1 MLLSILKALL
11 KAYDNTINTINKINN
26 KETIE
31 EKNEDDTLRNKIE
44 EKLKYATDNDLQE
57 LLEKENLS
65 YMYNDFN
72 YYGRY
77 KIREVLIDYYVK
89 QGKIPY

>member
-11 KAYDNTINTINKINN
+11 GAYDNTIKEINK
-26 KETIE
+26 ESIE
-31 EKNEDDTLRNKIE
+31 EKSEDDILRNKIE
-44 EKLKYATDNDLQE
+44 ENLKYATDNDLQY

-65 YMYNDFN
+65 YIYDFD

-77 KIREVLIDYYVK
+77 KIREILIDYYVK
-89 QGKIPY
+89 ERKIPY

>member
-11 KAYDNTINTINKINN
+11 KAYDNTIKEINKESIG
-26 KETIE
+26 

-44 EKLKYATDNDLQE
+44 EKLRYATDDDLQE
-57 LLEKENLS
+57 LLKKENLS
-65 YMYNDFN
+65 YMHDFH

-77 KIREVLIDYYVK
+77 KIREILIDYYVK
-89 QGKIPY
+89 QRRIPY

>member
-11 KAYDNTINTINKINN
+11 KAYDNTIKEINK
-26 KETIE
+26 ESIE

-44 EKLKYATDNDLQE
+44 GKLEYATDNDLQY

-65 YMYNDFN
+65 YIYEFD

-77 KIREVLIDYYVK
+77 KISEILIDYYVK
-89 QGKIPY
+89 ERKIPY

>member
-11 KAYDNTINTINKINN
+11 SVYDNTIKEINK
-26 KETIE
+26 ESIE
-31 EKNEDDTLRNKIE
+31 EDDTLRNKIE
-44 EKLKYATDNDLQE
+44 EKLKYATDNDLQY

-65 YMYNDFN
+65 YIYDFD

-77 KIREVLIDYYVK
+77 KIREILIDYYVK
-89 QGKIPY
+89 ERKIPY

>member
-11 KAYDNTINTINKINN
+11 SIYDNTIKEINK
-26 KETIE
+26 EVIE
-31 EKNEDDTLRNKIE
+31 EKNESDTLRNKIE

-65 YMYNDFN
+65 YMYDFN

-77 KIREVLIDYYVK
+77 KIREILIDYYVK
-89 QGKIPY
+89 QKKIPY

>member
-11 KAYDNTINTINKINN
+11 SVYDNTIKEINK
-26 KETIE
+26 EPIE

-44 EKLKYATDNDLQE
+44 EKLRYATDDKLQY

-65 YMYNDFN
+65 YMWCLEIH
-72 YYGRY
+72 GEY
-77 KIREVLIDYYVK
+77 KIKEILIDYYVK
-89 QGKIPY
+89 QNKIPY

>member
-11 KAYDNTINTINKINN
+11 SVYENTI
-26 KETIE
+26 KEIHKE
-31 EKNEDDTLRNKIE
+31 SIAEKNDDDILRNKIE
-44 EKLKYATDNDLQE
+44 EKLRYASDDDLQF

-65 YMYNDFN
+65 YMYDFH

-77 KIREVLIDYYVK
+77 KIREILIDYYVK
-89 QGKIPY
+89 QRRIPY

>member
-11 KAYDNTINTINKINN
+11 GAYDNTIKEINK
-26 KETIE
+26 EPIE
-31 EKNEDDTLRNKIE
+31 EKSEDDILRNKIE
-44 EKLKYATDNDLQE
+44 ENLKYATDNDLQY

-65 YMYNDFN
+65 YMYDFN

-77 KIREVLIDYYVK
+77 KIREILIDYYAK
-89 QGKIPY
+89 QRKIPY

>member
-11 KAYDNTINTINKINN
+11 GVYDNTIKEINK
-26 KETIE
+26 ESIE
-31 EKNEDDTLRNKIE
+31 EKNDNDTLRNKIE
-44 EKLKYATDNDLQE
+44 EKLKYATDSDLQD
-57 LLEKENLS
+57 LLDRENLS

-77 KIREVLIDYYVK
+77 KIREILIDYYVK
-89 QGKIPY
+89 QRKIPY

>member
-11 KAYDNTINTINKINN
+11 KAYDNTIKEINK
-26 KETIE
+26 EVIE
-31 EKNEDDTLRNKIE
+31 EKNESDTLRNKIE

-65 YMYNDFN
+65 YMYDFN

-77 KIREVLIDYYVK
+77 KIREILIDYYVK
-89 QGKIPY
+89 QKKIPY

>member
-11 KAYDNTINTINKINN
+11 KAYDNTIKEIN
-26 KETIE
+26 KETTE
-31 EKNEDDTLRNKIE
+31 EKNESDTLKNKIE
-44 EKLKYATDNDLQE
+44 EELKYVTDSDLQE

-65 YMYNDFN
+65 YIYDFD

-77 KIREVLIDYYVK
+77 KIREILIDYYVK
-89 QGKIPY
+89 QRKIPY

>member
-11 KAYDNTINTINKINN
+11 GVYDNTIKEINK
-26 KETIE
+26 EVVE
-31 EKNEDDTLRNKIE
+31 EKNDDDTLRNKVE
-44 EKLKYATDNDLQE
+44 EKLRYATDNDLQE

-65 YMYNDFN
+65 YMYNDFD

-77 KIREVLIDYYVK
+77 KIREILIDYYVR
-89 QGKIPY
+89 QRKIPY

>member
-11 KAYDNTINTINKINN
+11 KAYDNTIKEINK
-26 KETIE
+26 ESIE
-31 EKNEDDTLRNKIE
+31 EKNDDDTLRNKIE
-44 EKLKYATDNDLQE
+44 EKLKYATDNKLQE
-57 LLEKENLS
+57 LLKKENLS

-77 KIREVLIDYYVK
+77 KIREILIDYYVLNK
-89 QGKIPY
+89 KIPW

>member
-11 KAYDNTINTINKINN
+11 KAYDNTIKEINK
-26 KETIE
+26 ESIE

-44 EKLKYATDNDLQE
+44 EKLKYATDNKLQE
-57 LLEKENLS
+57 LLKKENLS
-65 YMYNDFN
+65 YMYDFN

-77 KIREVLIDYYVK
+77 KIREILIDYYVK
-89 QGKIPY
+89 QEKIPY

>member
-11 KAYDNTINTINKINN
+11 SVYDNTIKEINK
-26 KETIE
+26 EAIE

-44 EKLKYATDNDLQE
+44 EKLEYATDNDLQF

-65 YMYNDFN
+65 YMWCLEIH
-72 YYGRY
+72 GEY
-77 KIREVLIDYYVK
+77 KIKEILIDYYVK
-89 QGKIPY
+89 QNKIPY

>member
-11 KAYDNTINTINKINN
+11 SVYDNTIKEINK
-26 KETIE
+26 ESIE
-31 EKNEDDTLRNKIE
+31 EKNEDDIKNKIE
-44 EKLKYATDNDLQE
+44 KKLEYATDNDLQE

-65 YMYNDFN
+65 YMYDFD

-77 KIREVLIDYYVK
+77 KIREILIDYYVK
-89 QGKIPY
+89 QNKIP

>member
-11 KAYDNTINTINKINN
+11 KAYDNTIKEINK
-26 KETIE
+26 EVVE
-31 EKNEDDTLRNKIE
+31 EKNDDDTLRNKIE
-44 EKLKYATDNDLQE
+44 EKLEYATDNDLQY

-65 YMYNDFN
+65 YMYDFD

-77 KIREVLIDYYVK
+77 KIREILIDYYVLNK
-89 QGKIPY
+89 KIPW

>member
-11 KAYDNTINTINKINN
+11 GVYENTIKEINK
-26 KETIE
+26 EVVE
-31 EKNEDDTLRNKIE
+31 EKNNDDTLRNKIE
-44 EKLKYATDNDLQE
+44 EKLRYATDNDLQF

-65 YMYNDFN
+65 YMYNFD

-77 KIREVLIDYYVK
+77 KIREILIDYYVLNK
-89 QGKIPY
+89 KMPW

>member
-11 KAYDNTINTINKINN
+11 NAYDNTIKEINK
-26 KETIE
+26 ESIE

-57 LLEKENLS
+57 LLKKENLS
-65 YMYNDFN
+65 YMWCLEIH
-72 YYGRY
+72 GEY
-77 KIREVLIDYYVK
+77 KIKEILIDYYVK
-89 QGKIPY
+89 QNKYLTKIN

>member
-11 KAYDNTINTINKINN
+11 GVYDNTIKEINK
-26 KETIE
+26 EVVE
-31 EKNEDDTLRNKIE
+31 EKNDDTFKNKIE
-44 EKLKYATDNDLQE
+44 EKLKYATDNKLQE

-65 YMYNDFN
+65 YMYDFN

-77 KIREVLIDYYVK
+77 KIREILIDYYTK
-89 QGKIPY
+89 QRKIPY